1 MKTAYPTAAC
11 STDTT
16 FVHIAIGDL
25 ATICIGSDCDP
36 ARVVSFE
43 TFKSGSRMG
52 FLKSVTVVHTER
64 DGSDGTLIQKFIV
77 DKRGRMTYGGSFRL
91 GIGYAR
97 SYRDPHI

>member
-16 FVHIAIGDL
+16 FVHVAIGDL
-25 ATICIGSDCDP
+25 ATIHIGCDCDP
-36 ARVVSFE
+36 ARVVAFE

-77 DKRGRMTYGGSFRL
+77 NKRGRMNYGGSFHL
-91 GIGYAR
+91 SIGYAR
-97 SYRDPHI
+97 SYRDPHF